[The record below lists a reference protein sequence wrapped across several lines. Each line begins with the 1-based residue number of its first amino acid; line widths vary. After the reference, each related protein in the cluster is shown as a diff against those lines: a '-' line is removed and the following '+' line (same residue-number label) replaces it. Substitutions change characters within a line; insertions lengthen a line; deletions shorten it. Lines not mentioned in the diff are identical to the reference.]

1 MAASIFTCLNH
12 GPALSRDFVKTQF
25 QQGKSR
31 GPDFSKFGAVGIQI
45 YMGSHHNLKRELKD
59 DDIDIPYSAGG
70 DIRVIYSGTF
80 TNLSELNE
88 QDEDPTSILI
98 QLYRDYGFEQMLVL
112 LKGEFSLILLD
123 QSMSVENC
131 ILYVARD
138 AFGIAPL
145 YISDFENQLPIAFAS
160 ERSMLEGFYSDS
172 SPRQVEPGTYS
183 IYQLTNG
190 VYQTWTPVKTDIRYY
205 TLPLPKRVLNS
216 GSDSMHMNF
225 MTHIVDAVG
234 PSFNGDSV
242 ACLVSGGLKSAV
254 VASILAKKLDGK
266 SQLKTYFVGFT
277 NDPMLLP
284 RGYKKAESVAR
295 YIGSD
300 HTAILLSRFDYE
312 DALEEVRDRF
322 GSEMDK
328 EECKNAA
335 VFFAGAKWLRDR
347 TTVKTVYLGTGM
359 DELVGPNAEPDPIEY
374 DKKAR
379 DGLRRFPYKAG
390 LTVDRCFGTFGI
402 DIQMPFLNRD
412 LVDFYFRLPVS
423 LRMESR
429 ENVETSFSLSIT
441 NPFLDKYLNWDIVK
455 CKAKSPLKSAFSRFL

>member
-1 MAASIFTCLNH
+1 LNH
-12 GPALSRDFVKTQF
+12 GPTLSRDFVKTHF

-160 ERSMLEGFYSDS
+160 ERAMLEGFYSDS
-172 SPRQVEPGTYS
+172 SPRQVEAGTYS

-234 PSFNGDSV
+234 PSFSGDSV

-254 VASILAKKLDGK
+254 LASILAKKLDGK

-277 NDPMLLP
+277 ND
-284 RGYKKAESVAR
+284 SVH
-295 YIGSD
+295 SQ
-300 HTAILLSRFDYE
+300 T
-312 DALEEVRDRF
+312 
-322 GSEMDK
+322 
-328 EECKNAA
+328 
-335 VFFAGAKWLRDR
+335 
-347 TTVKTVYLGTGM
+347 
-359 DELVGPNAEPDPIEY
+359 P
-374 DKKAR
+374 
-379 DGLRRFPYKAG
+379 
-390 LTVDRCFGTFGI
+390 
-402 DIQMPFLNRD
+402 
-412 LVDFYFRLPVS
+412 PVWS
-423 LRMESR
+423 
-429 ENVETSFSLSIT
+429 NV
-441 NPFLDKYLNWDIVK
+441 P
-455 CKAKSPLKSAFSRFL
+455 